1 MRCGMAFRLGLVG
14 LCTSHPES
22 WVPIIRELAAEKLV
36 DMEVV
41 AAWDSGE
48 TRPAGFAEGFCKQFL
63 IPYAVERLE
72 EMLPLV
78 DGVIVHTTNWD
89 RHMEQAEPFVKAG
102 KSVFIDKP
110 VAGNQKDA
118 NLFLDW
124 MKQGYRVTGG
134 SVMRYCK
141 EVTQFLAIP
150 ETERGRVYTAYSSI
164 GVDDYNY
171 GIHGYTM
178 LAGIMGGGIQSV
190 QYVGSSNQKQIV
202 IEWSDGRIGLLTVG
216 KTAWLPFHATV
227 TTDKKV
233 YQIAVDNMQVYRS
246 MLERVMPYFSGKTDV
261 PPVGMNEIL
270 EPEFA
275 AMAARISWRD
285 NGRKVFLTD
294 LRHDDAGYDGTQF
307 ALEYRRARMG

>member
-1 MRCGMAFRLGLVG
+1 MSRLFNHNKQKEEHNMKIPFSLRKKIKYFTLIELLIVIA
-14 LCTSHPES
+14 
-22 WVPIIRELAAEKLV
+22 II
-36 DMEVV
+36 
-41 AAWDSGE
+41 
-48 TRPAGFAEGFCKQFL
+48 
-63 IPYAVERLE
+63 
-72 EMLPLV
+72 
-78 DGVIVHTTNWD
+78 
-89 RHMEQAEPFVKAG
+89 
-102 KSVFIDKP
+102 
-110 VAGNQKDA
+110 
-118 NLFLDW
+118 
-124 MKQGYRVTGG
+124 
-134 SVMRYCK
+134 
-141 EVTQFLAIP
+141 AI
-150 ETERGRVYTAYSSI
+150 
-164 GVDDYNY
+164 
-171 GIHGYTM
+171 
-178 LAGIMGGGIQSV
+178 LAGMLLPALNRAKQTAQGIACR
-190 QYVGSSNQKQIV
+190 SNQKQIV

-275 AMAARISWRD
+275 AMAARVSWMN

>member
-1 MRCGMAFRLGLVG
+1 MAFRLGLVG

-48 TRPAGFAEGFCKQFL
+48 TRPAGFAEGFCKQFS

-102 KSVFIDKP
+102 N
-110 VAGNQKDA
+110 A
-118 NLFLDW
+118 
-124 MKQGYRVTGG
+124 
-134 SVMRYCK
+134 
-141 EVTQFLAIP
+141 
-150 ETERGRVYTAYSSI
+150 
-164 GVDDYNY
+164 
-171 GIHGYTM
+171 M

-233 YQIAVDNMQVYRS
+233 YQIAVDNMQIYRS
-246 MLERVMPYFSGKTDV
+246 MLERVMPYFSGKTDM

-275 AMAARISWRD
+275 AMAARISWQD